1 MKNRK
6 MLLWFSV
13 FSVLGIIIF
22 LLCTGPLLQNPEDPT
37 LQRIKHRQT
46 FGDFPNQITSKTYKL
61 QQPVD
66 AWAAWIDEQ
75 VEVQTEVFLEM
86 LKIERP
92 YDLASAEAQI
102 DHIKAQIRG
111 AFEREADKLKK
122 NSTDPPSIRVFDFS
136 ELEPPENQEETG
148 PKKHDGPQTVEALLE
163 SFEDMAVH
171 PEVDMKY
178 PQAEWVQM
186 LLNRGIVIEDFTDY
200 SGFLAARA
208 NLEYL
213 EKNPEIWKSGHAG
226 IPPTENWETFKAAFI
241 DRKIWQY
248 QQIKAAEEADPDIT
262 GGVFTGDDYRT
273 FLPFKPGRVY
283 VTKVEGGG
291 IFRGASLTQEQKF
304 NILFRGIHP
313 DKYDI
318 VYIDENNTILS
329 EPPAAITQEEIGIAN
344 RNQIEESLPTGD
356 LFPQMHQV
364 DNDFVSRDK
373 TQEDIF
379 DETQKFAEKVRG
391 VQQGKEK
398 AFLEFLEKVARGDVE
413 LEAELEKLLVPELPK
428 LPMDERIKT
437 SLPKRFSPQRFERAI
452 ATLRQYGAKD
462 GLRRL
467 RKTDSEVAAYLER
480 TLQSPQSVLEFQR
493 GKD

>member
-13 FSVLGIIIF
+13 FSVLGIVIF
-22 LLCTGPLLQNPEDPT
+22 LAHLGGQLPNIQDSA
-37 LQRIKHRQT
+37 LQRVKHNET
-46 FGDFPNQITSKTYKL
+46 VGDFPNLVISKANKG
-61 QQPVD
+61 QQLVD
-66 AWAAWIDEQ
+66 PWDVWLDEQ
-75 VEVQTEVFLEM
+75 VEVQTEVFLER
-86 LKIERP
+86 LKAERP
-92 YDLASAEAQI
+92 YDLASAETQI

-111 AFEREADKLKK
+111 AFEREADKLKE
-122 NSTDPPSIRVFDFS
+122 NSTDPPPIRVFDFS
-136 ELEPPENQEETG
+136 EFEPPENQEETG

-171 PEVDMKY
+171 PEVDTKY

-186 LLNRGIVIEDFTDY
+186 LLNRQLVIEDFADY

-208 NLEYL
+208 NLVYL
-213 EKNPEIWKSGHAG
+213 ENNPEIWKSGQVG
-226 IPPTENWETFKAAFI
+226 IPPTEDWETFKSAFI
-241 DRKIWQY
+241 DRNIWEY
-248 QQIKAAEEADPDIT
+248 QQIKAAEEADPDIA

-283 VTKVEGGG
+283 VTRIEGGG

-329 EPPAAITQEEIGIAN
+329 EPPAAITQEEIGITK
-344 RNQIEESLPTGD
+344 RNQIEESMPTVD
-356 LFPQMHQV
+356 LSQQMHQV
-364 DNDFVSRDK
+364 DNDFVPRDK

-379 DETQKFAEKVRG
+379 DETQKFAEEVRG
-391 VQQGKEK
+391 VQQRKEK